1 MAISPHCVKG
11 PTWPAS
17 IKAVLR
23 CGIRRRQERAGG
35 DKDEKRKDTQH
46 IQGSDGLHR
55 RDSVVMVHWSY
66 TDIACVNSMNK
77 AVVIKIVEICCCSL
91 QKEGWLLSFGLRFSL
106 RLESLTEHKGKAV
119 KTQER
124 VWGREG
130 WKERNKGEGD
140 VGWCIGLLS
149 FNLVGG
155 SHCKETEQGW
165 TYYK

>member
-17 IKAVLR
+17 IKAALR

-35 DKDEKRKDTQH
+35 VKDKKRKDTQL

-55 RDSVVMVHWSY
+55 RDGVVMVRWSY

-91 QKEGWLLSFGLRFSL
+91 QREGWLLSLGLRFSL

-119 KTQER
+119 KTRESL
-124 VWGREG
+124 REG
-130 WKERNKGEGD
+130 GMERR
-140 VGWCIGLLS
+140 GWCRMVLLS

-165 TYYK
+165 TNYK